1 MHSSCF
7 SAVHD
12 LICRFLDAFEKPST
26 YTDGMQKEN
35 TSGKKFNPPGK
46 LVESYTSKGRSYE
59 IWCAELTDLATR
71 VLLERMQIFVS
82 FFIEGGTPLLLNDQ
96 EWTLAR
102 WRVFFV

>member
-1 MHSSCF
+1 M
-7 SAVHD
+7 D
-12 LICRFLDAFEKPST
+12 
-26 YTDGMQKEN
+26 
-35 TSGKKFNPPGK
+35 
-46 LVESYTSKGRSYE
+46 SYISKGRSYE

-82 FFIEGGTPLLLNDQ
+82 FFIEGGTLLLLDDQ